1 MANNLRMKRIDNDT
15 VDLIVSVSI
24 IENELGSKIEDLIS
38 GREEVSRDRLQTFSD
53 KLINKVNVNMFSKDE
68 AIGDAKLSLAYMG
81 GHEAFI
87 RVQRIHEEECREEL
101 EKYEADNN
109 KISSVPIDENTVI
122 ADDGAILQYK
132 YCILFNTMGEL
143 LQNLKALSASV
154 ELEGIY
160 DYEGHYALAISPLNK
175 NKALVSDFWLVMSIM
190 EERLSLM
197 CDKSGI
203 RKLMKEI

>member
-15 VDLIVSVSI
+15 VDLLIPVSI

-38 GREEVSRDRLQTFSD
+38 GREEVSRDRFQTFSD
-53 KLINKVNVNMFSKDE
+53 KLINKVNANMFSEDE

-87 RVQRIHEEECREEL
+87 RVQRIPEEECREEL
-101 EKYEADNN
+101 EKYEADNS
-109 KISSVPIDENTVI
+109 KISSIPIDENTVI

-154 ELEGIY
+154 EFEGIY
-160 DYEGHYALAISPLNK
+160 DYEEHYALAISPLNK
-175 NKALVSDFWLVMSIM
+175 NKALVSDFWLAMSIM

-203 RKLMKEI
+203 CKLMKEI